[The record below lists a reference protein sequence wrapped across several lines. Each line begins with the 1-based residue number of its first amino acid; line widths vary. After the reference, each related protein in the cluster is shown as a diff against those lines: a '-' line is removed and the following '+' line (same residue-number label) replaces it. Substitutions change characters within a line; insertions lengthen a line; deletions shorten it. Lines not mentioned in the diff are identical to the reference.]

1 VGLRRTLRRGR
12 KALARADKT
21 RKATDFHE
29 LRKRVKDHWYH
40 ARLVAPFQSHAERVE
55 HLSRVSDT
63 QHDLVITVEHID
75 DEVLLPIHHKGGANA
90 LSAKPSTVASRFYD
104 ESPKQWSK
112 RVRKYWRRV
121 RTVYP
126 LCHSEAGREGGRAKG
141 LCALIYSS
149 SSGRSFAPQLPSLV
163 G

>member
-12 KALARADKT
+12 KALHGGKT

-55 HLSRVSDT
+55 HLSRVLGH
-63 QHDLVITVEHID
+63 QHDLVITSSTSTTKSFCH
-75 DEVLLPIHHKGGANA
+75 HHKGAQTPEREA
-90 LSAKPSTVASRFYD
+90 LDLAESLYD

-112 RVRKYWRRV
+112 RVRKYCRRV
-121 RTVYP
+121 RQCH
-126 LCHSEAGREGGRAKG
+126 LCVTLSREGGVGGRAKG
-141 LCALIYSS
+141 LMSLI
-149 SSGRSFAPQLPSLV
+149 
-163 G
+163 